1 MNAPKFSYD
10 KLGDTLYIAFSPGE
24 KAIGIELTDDILLRI
39 HPTEHRAIGMTFFG
53 VSYLAEPTAHGYR
66 SFTCTGLDRL
76 SEQRKAAVLH
86 ILQTAP
92 VNRFIQLCA
101 HTERRQKT
109 EKTTPMVLPVP
120 EHFKE
125 ALRAA

>member
-53 VSYLAEPTAHGYR
+53 VSYLWCCQCLNT
-66 SFTCTGLDRL
+66 S
-76 SEQRKAAVLH
+76 RKH
-86 ILQTAP
+86 FAP
-92 VNRFIQLCA
+92 HNPVVSS
-101 HTERRQKT
+101 
-109 EKTTPMVLPVP
+109 TPATPSN
-120 EHFKE
+120 
-125 ALRAA
+125 